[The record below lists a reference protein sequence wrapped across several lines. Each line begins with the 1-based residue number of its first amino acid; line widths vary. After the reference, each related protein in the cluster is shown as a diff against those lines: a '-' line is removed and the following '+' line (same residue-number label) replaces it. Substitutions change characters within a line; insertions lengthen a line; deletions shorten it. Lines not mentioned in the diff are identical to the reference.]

1 MTVFR
6 ALFSLLALCC
16 TCASAFVVQQPCRKP
31 FKSLFSSFDEYQ
43 VSGGETTVATKDL
56 VMGTGEEVQDG
67 DVVTVAYKGTVLQTT
82 ETFGEGKFR
91 FKYGE
96 NKVMPGWNGAVE
108 GMRLGGSRIA
118 KIPPS
123 LAFGTT
129 GQANIPPNSDLEIKV
144 ELEEIQQG
152 KLAEIA
158 MEFGLGNNL
167 KTYGLLFFTLVL
179 ALSPL
184 LPV

>member
-1 MTVFR
+1 
-6 ALFSLLALCC
+6 
-16 TCASAFVVQQPCRKP
+16 
-31 FKSLFSSFDEYQ
+31 
-43 VSGGETTVATKDL
+43 
-56 VMGTGEEVQDG
+56 MGTGDEIQDG
-67 DVVTVAYKGTVLQTT
+67 DVLTLAYKGTVLQTSK
-82 ETFGEGKFR
+82 TFGEGKFR
-91 FKYGE
+91 FKFGE
-96 NKVMPGWNGAVE
+96 EKVMPGWNGAVE

-123 LAFGTT
+123 LAFGAN
-129 GQANIPPNSDLEIKV
+129 GQANIPPNADLELNI
-144 ELEEIQQG
+144 ELEDIKQG
-152 KLAEIA
+152 RLAEFA